1 MFLDTAR
8 DYLAN
13 WPIAALQVVVVAAF
27 VAAFWYL
34 VNALTS
40 FDDNAEIITR
50 GNTGYMV
57 QRLALSAALVVGMLN
72 SLEYRFDEI
81 GWGAITNLLVEGA
94 WVFVALLAAR
104 FVVDKVVLLRV
115 DNVQAMREG
124 NVAVGVVEAGFY
136 LGLGLILNG
145 SLIGSSPD
153 WQTGLASTVVFAVLG
168 LLVVV
173 GVYFLHDLVT
183 RGVIRRGIAAGSLP
197 AAFEIAG
204 ILVAVSLVVRV
215 GVAGDFT
222 GWGDGLVAFAVTA
235 VIAVVTLYLFR
246 FLVDLVILRGV
257 TVASIQRDGQ
267 VVAAGLMSGLFVVV
281 ALPVATV
288 VAAQL

>member
-1 MFLDTAR
+1 
-8 DYLAN
+8 
-13 WPIAALQVVVVAAF
+13 
-27 VAAFWYL
+27 
-34 VNALTS
+34 
-40 FDDNAEIITR
+40 
-50 GNTGYMV
+50 
-57 QRLALSAALVVGMLN
+57 
-72 SLEYRFDEI
+72 
-81 GWGAITNLLVEGA
+81 
-94 WVFVALLAAR
+94 
-104 FVVDKVVLLRV
+104 
-115 DNVQAMREG
+115 MREG
-124 NVAVGVVEAGFY
+124 NTAVGVVEAGFY

-168 LLVVV
+168 LLVVI

-183 RGVIRRGIAAGSLP
+183 RGVVRRGIAAGSLP

-222 GWGDGLVAFAVTA
+222 GWGAGLAAFAATA

-246 FLVDLVILRGV
+246 FLIDLVILRGV
-257 TVASIQRDGQ
+257 TVASIQREGQ
-267 VVAAGLMSGLFVVV
+267 VVAAGLMSGLFVVI